1 MFGDNLSEG
10 FRFQNLLA
18 ADPDEDDPQRNSQ
31 YMIGF
36 NPDTRIVV
44 GLVKINPD
52 DLAKEPA

>member
-1 MFGDNLSEG
+1 MVGDNSSEG

-18 ADPDEDDPQRNSQ
+18 AGPDEDDPQRNSQ

-36 NPDTRIVV
+36 NPDMRIVV

-52 DLAKEPA
+52 DLAKDPA